1 MICRKLSS
9 AVSIVSEWKPG
20 DEPYYPVNDA
30 KNGLLYQSIKKLAD
44 AENKVIFGGR
54 LGEYKYYDM
63 DQVIESM
70 ELARIIY
77 RLTSRFPRDEVF
89 GLTNQIRRAVVF
101 ISSNIAEGFGRGSD
115 REFIHFLRIAKGS
128 AAEVETQILI
138 SEDLHYVSPDAQTA
152 LSLCDEILRMLG
164 TMIVKIGK
172 RIGK

>member
-1 MICRKLSS
+1 MRFEGKEIRDLRMVEKMTDYKDL
-9 AVSIVSEWKPG
+9 IVWQK
-20 DEPYYPVNDA
+20 
-30 KNGLLYQSIKKLAD
+30 
-44 AENKVIFGGR
+44 
-54 LGEYKYYDM
+54 
-63 DQVIESM
+63 SM

-89 GLTNQIRRAVVF
+89 GLTNQIRRAVVS
-101 ISSNIAEGFGRGSD
+101 IPSNIAEGFGRGSD

-138 SEDLHYVSPDAQTA
+138 SEDLRYVSPDSAQAA
-152 LSLCDEILRMLG
+152 LSLCDEIVRMLG

>member
-1 MICRKLSS
+1 MTDYKDL
-9 AVSIVSEWKPG
+9 IVWQK
-20 DEPYYPVNDA
+20 
-30 KNGLLYQSIKKLAD
+30 
-44 AENKVIFGGR
+44 
-54 LGEYKYYDM
+54 
-63 DQVIESM
+63 SM

-89 GLTNQIRRAVVF
+89 GLTNQIRRAVVS
-101 ISSNIAEGFGRGSD
+101 IPSNIAEGFGRGSD

-138 SEDLHYVSPDAQTA
+138 SEDLHYVSPDAQAA
-152 LSLCDEILRMLG
+152 LSLCDEIVRMLG

>member
-1 MICRKLSS
+1 MTDYKDL
-9 AVSIVSEWKPG
+9 IVWQK
-20 DEPYYPVNDA
+20 
-30 KNGLLYQSIKKLAD
+30 
-44 AENKVIFGGR
+44 
-54 LGEYKYYDM
+54 
-63 DQVIESM
+63 SM

-89 GLTNQIRRAVVF
+89 GLTNQIKRAVVS
-101 ISSNIAEGFGRGSD
+101 IPSNIAEGFGRGSD

-138 SEDLHYVSPDAQTA
+138 SEDLHYVSPDDAQTA

-164 TMIVKIGK
+164 TMIVKIGN